1 MVRIGSV
8 VDILFNDRG
17 TFKPYEGVII
27 DILTSN
33 PTDIGIIYYVSF
45 SDGDFKVYTEKK
57 LDSLILKCKKWKEKN
72 PNHTRGDPSSWKNKH
87 TSQKEDGE
95 ILNKILN
102 SIQIKK

>member
-17 TFKPYEGVII
+17 IFKPYEGVII

-57 LDSLILKCKKWKEKN
+57 LDSLILKCKKWK
-72 PNHTRGDPSSWKNKH
+72 
-87 TSQKEDGE
+87 
-95 ILNKILN
+95 
-102 SIQIKK
+102 KKPQPYKG